1 MQFGLALGLVRV
13 DGADVLFGLHLV
25 AAFHRDVFEV
35 GIHREVLAVT
45 DDDHRV
51 GPRQFGDAGHL
62 AIEDGAGFG
71 AFGGGDVD
79 AVVGHRD
86 LARHRGGVFAVC

>member
-1 MQFGLALGLVRV
+1 MQFGLALGLVGV
-13 DGADVLFGLHLV
+13 DGTDVLFGLHLV

-35 GIHREVLAVT
+35 GIHCEIFAVA

-51 GPRQFGDAGHL
+51 GTSQFGDAGHL
-62 AIEDGAGFG
+62 AIKDGTCFG
-71 AFGGGDVD
+71 AFGGGDVN

-86 LARHRGGVFAVC
+86 LARHRGGVFAV